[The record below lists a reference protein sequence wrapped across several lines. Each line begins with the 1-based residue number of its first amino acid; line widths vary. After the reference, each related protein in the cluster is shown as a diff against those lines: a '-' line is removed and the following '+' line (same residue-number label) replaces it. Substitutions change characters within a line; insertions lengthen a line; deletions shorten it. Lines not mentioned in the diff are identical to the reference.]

1 MAKLTLLLNILGSP
15 RRTIHLMHAEPSS
28 TMSSISAIVPRS
40 KDKQRHLL
48 PTADEVAV
56 LWRRLSSPNVA
67 YLNIL
72 VMGEIA
78 PPAILHSTD
87 INRSSQDTQQL
98 RASQTEPVRHG
109 AGGGSTT
116 RHNSLQPALGRATVP
131 KKGKK
136 KNSCHLIFTYLR
148 EEPHEV
154 NHLTP
159 NTGSGA
165 ESTVLN
171 GLG

>member
-1 MAKLTLLLNILGSP
+1 MAKLTLQLNILGSP
-15 RRTIHLMHAEPSS
+15 RRTIHLMHTQPSC
-28 TMSSISAIVPRS
+28 TMSSISAIVHTQ
-40 KDKQRHLL
+40 KINKTL
-48 PTADEVAV
+48 TAGADEVAV
-56 LWRRLSSPNVA
+56 LRRRLSSPNVA

-116 RHNSLQPALGRATVP
+116 RHNSLQLAPARAAVP
-131 KKGKK
+131 KNLSAIAYLHICKK
-136 KNSCHLIFTYLR
+136 SYIK
-148 EEPHEV
+148 
-154 NHLTP
+154 LTI
-159 NTGSGA
+159 
-165 ESTVLN
+165 
-171 GLG
+171 

>member
-1 MAKLTLLLNILGSP
+1 
-15 RRTIHLMHAEPSS
+15 
-28 TMSSISAIVPRS
+28 MSSISAIGHAQNIN
-40 KDKQRHLL
+40 KTL
-48 PTADEVAV
+48 TECADEVAV
-56 LWRRLSSPNVA
+56 LRRRLSSPNVA

-116 RHNSLQPALGRATVP
+116 RHNSLQPALASAAVP
-131 KKGKK
+131 KK
-136 KNSCHLIFTYLR
+136 
-148 EEPHEV
+148 P
-154 NHLTP
+154 
-159 NTGSGA
+159 
-165 ESTVLN
+165 
-171 GLG
+171 

>member
-1 MAKLTLLLNILGSP
+1 MAKLTPLLNILGSP
-15 RRTIHLMHAEPSS
+15 RRTIHLTHTQPSC
-28 TMSSISAIVPRS
+28 TMSSISAMVHAQKIN
-40 KDKQRHLL
+40 KTL
-48 PTADEVAV
+48 TACADEVAV
-56 LWRRLSSPNVA
+56 LLRRRLSSPNVA

-116 RHNSLQPALGRATVP
+116 RHNSLQPELECQ
-131 KKGKK
+131 KKK
-136 KNSCHLIFTYLR
+136 KNCRRIFAY
-148 EEPHEV
+148 
-154 NHLTP
+154 
-159 NTGSGA
+159 
-165 ESTVLN
+165 
-171 GLG
+171 